1 MKPRADGSPDVS
13 PKSGTLLE
21 GCVGT
26 ESHTVLQ
33 ESVYVILGHGRL
45 QQLALLSTILSLIL
59 LLMHAFAYRL
69 IGRPVDH
76 WCQPPPDFR
85 DLPVLQWKNVAIPV
99 LADGSFSRCT
109 VYDPPVPDD
118 SQEERR
124 VVPCD
129 RWDYDTTDIGNSV
142 VSMWNLVCEH
152 SWLYYISSSVYMLG
166 SLCLVPVA
174 GIMADRVGRRP
185 VILASAAT
193 MLLATMA
200 AGSTQAFGVFLMAR
214 FLISATASAT
224 NVLNF
229 IVLYELTGNEHRA
242 LYILLANSVG
252 TTVTPALYAVLSL
265 LHPSWRLSHALF
277 VAASVIVLAWCY
289 SLEESPVWQ
298 LATWRVRQ
306 AESTML
312 QAART
317 HGVDMAKA
325 RATIRALKRQLE
337 KRETASG
344 TGTGGSE
351 RMSLAA
357 TFRRRAMSIFLS
369 WFAVIFAYYGSRTGR
384 MSLENYWEVSAHGFK
399 ILILIAVYYSMKNR
413 GQRVTLS
420 AVLAL
425 LFVCSAF
432 QTVSY
437 EMKWGIAMP
446 MSTLMVL
453 CTTSAALCVN
463 YGYTAEVFPTPI
475 RSIGFCISYAIG
487 RAGVLLVT
495 LIEAFAGDKRIFAFN
510 AVMTVLSLV
519 SGVAVQWLPEV
530 FSHRKKDTDP
540 GTSDV
545 QQRKEALK
553 ACLDPLQ
560 ASPKAGK
567 SNKPHRHRKSKR
579 VPISG
584 GASAAGSA
592 ATSGAASPASG
603 GSPQLRT
610 GSPPRK
616 SRSPAKN
623 NGPAISTLQVTA
635 SPSRYTGSPQ

>member
-1 MKPRADGSPDVS
+1 MI
-13 PKSGTLLE
+13 
-21 GCVGT
+21 
-26 ESHTVLQ
+26 Q
-33 ESVYVILGHGRL
+33 ESVYLILGHGRL
-45 QQLALLSTILSLIL
+45 QQLALLSSILSLIL

-85 DLPVLQWKNVAIPV
+85 DLPALQWKNVAIPV

-142 VSMWNLVCEH
+142 VSMWDLVCEH

-193 MLLATMA
+193 MLLATVA

-214 FLISATASAT
+214 FVVSATASAT

-252 TTVTPALYAVLSL
+252 TTVTPAVYEVLSL
-265 LHPSWRLSHALF
+265 LHPTWRLSHALF
-277 VAASVIVLAWCY
+277 VAASAIVLAWCY

-312 QAART
+312 QAARS

-325 RATIRALKRQLE
+325 RATIKHSSTQA
-337 KRETASG
+337 TAG
-344 TGTGGSE
+344 EAGDGL
-351 RMSLAA
+351 RNWD
-357 TFRRRAMSIFLS
+357 SI
-369 WFAVIFAYYGSRTGR
+369 
-384 MSLENYWEVSAHGFK
+384 
-399 ILILIAVYYSMKNR
+399 KNR

-437 EMKWGIAMP
+437 KMKWGIAMP

-475 RSIGFCISYAIG
+475 
-487 RAGVLLVT
+487 
-495 LIEAFAGDKRIFAFN
+495 
-510 AVMTVLSLV
+510 
-519 SGVAVQWLPEV
+519 
-530 FSHRKKDTDP
+530 
-540 GTSDV
+540 
-545 QQRKEALK
+545 
-553 ACLDPLQ
+553 
-560 ASPKAGK
+560 
-567 SNKPHRHRKSKR
+567 
-579 VPISG
+579 
-584 GASAAGSA
+584 
-592 ATSGAASPASG
+592 
-603 GSPQLRT
+603 
-610 GSPPRK
+610 
-616 SRSPAKN
+616 
-623 NGPAISTLQVTA
+623 
-635 SPSRYTGSPQ
+635 